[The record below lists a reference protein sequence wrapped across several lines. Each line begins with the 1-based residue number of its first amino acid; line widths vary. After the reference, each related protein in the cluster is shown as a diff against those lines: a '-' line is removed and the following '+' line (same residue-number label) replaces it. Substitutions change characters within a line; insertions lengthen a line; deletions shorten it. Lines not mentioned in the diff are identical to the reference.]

1 MSAHSHAGHSQ
12 GPLDNPDVQHE
23 TGDINVSAI
32 VWFVVVLSV
41 VVLSMN
47 VSMWAMF
54 KALQHFER
62 TSEPVVSPLAR
73 PPAQVKDFP
82 APSLQT
88 TPWTDL
94 KTFRA
99 QQLSQAEN
107 YGWVDE
113 KLGIA
118 HVPIAKAKE
127 MLLKKGIPVRPEL
140 ADETEGTHLAAT
152 GESNGGR
159 TIPAGGPD
167 KSSVPSATPGATA
180 PVSPK
185 PAEPAKA
192 DAPKKPGGGL

>member
-1 MSAHSHAGHSQ
+1 MSAHSHAGHPQ

-23 TGDINVSAI
+23 TADINIGAI
-32 VWFVVVLSV
+32 IWFVVILSV

-47 VSMWAMF
+47 GSMWAMF
-54 KALQHFER
+54 RALQYFER
-62 TSEPVVSPLAR
+62 KYEPAVSPLAA
-73 PPAQVKDFP
+73 PAAQVKDFP

-94 KTFRA
+94 KAFRA
-99 QQLSQAEN
+99 AQRSHAEN

-140 ADETEGTHLAAT
+140 ADEAEGTHVAAT

-167 KSSVPSATPGATA
+167 KSSVRSAAPAAAPAAPPAAPAAPGG
-180 PVSPK
+180 V
-185 PAEPAKA
+185 
-192 DAPKKPGGGL
+192 KKPGGGL

>member
-1 MSAHSHAGHSQ
+1 MSSHSHAEHPQ
-12 GPLDNPDVQHE
+12 GSLDNADVQHE
-23 TGDINVSAI
+23 TGDINVSAV
-32 VWFVVVLSV
+32 VWFVVILSV

-47 VSMWAMF
+47 ASMWAMF
-54 KALQHFER
+54 KALQHYER
-62 TSEPVVSPLAR
+62 KYEPAVSPLAR

-94 KTFRA
+94 KAFRA
-99 QQLSQAEN
+99 EQLSHAEN

-140 ADETEGTHLAAT
+140 AEEAEGTHLAAT

-167 KSSVPSATPGATA
+167 KSSVPSQAPVATPAAPATA
-180 PVSPK
+180 
-185 PAEPAKA
+185 
-192 DAPKKPGGGL
+192 APQGAAKKPGGDQ

>member
-1 MSAHSHAGHSQ
+1 MSSHSHAEHPQ

-23 TGDINVSAI
+23 TGDINVSAVI
-32 VWFVVVLSV
+32 WFVVVLSV
-41 VVLSMN
+41 VVLATN
-47 VSMWAMF
+47 GSMWAMF

-62 TSEPVVSPLAR
+62 KYQPAVSPLAA

-99 QQLSQAEN
+99 EQLRHAEN

-118 HVPIAKAKE
+118 HVPVAKAKE
-127 MLLKKGIPVRPEL
+127 MLGYRPQVDLPEGIRATLEGYVASGQITGLQLVGAPAVL
-140 ADETEGTHLAAT
+140 A
-152 GESNGGR
+152 
-159 TIPAGGPD
+159 
-167 KSSVPSATPGATA
+167 SS
-180 PVSPK
+180 
-185 PAEPAKA
+185 
-192 DAPKKPGGGL
+192 